1 MSSEKQWGHH
11 KNWWHQRKEMRKG
24 NSPHSFLCINAS
36 WRGGGGGGRHQQKK
50 FTGVASIV
58 SILIRNVCRYKTKEM
73 YQKCSKKDPHMLF
86 NIPCWEKAVEKEIYV
101 LHCVPDQDMTVERN
115 ENVSEIVPNRH
126 RTQESNEK
134 AV

>member
-1 MSSEKQWGHH
+1 
-11 KNWWHQRKEMRKG
+11 MRKG

-36 WRGGGGGGRHQQKK
+36 LGGGGGEEGVEDINKYGKK
-50 FTGVASIV
+50 ITGVASIV